1 MPQIKVILKYS
12 ACYAVLTASLAGCAS
27 SDPSTASHASGAE
40 TLPARVLAHP
50 PDVLLLGEQHDAPEH
65 QQWQR
70 QTIEQWAASGRLAA
84 VVLEMAD
91 AGHSTQAVDKSVA
104 DSAVQQAL
112 AWNDKGWPWQA
123 YGPVVMAAVR
133 AGVPVLGGNLPR
145 SQLRTAQTDTSLEAL
160 LGPAALERQRQAV
173 RDGHCG
179 LLPESRVPGMA
190 RIQVARDQSMAQTA
204 SAARRTGQVVL
215 LVAGAAHVKRSLGVP
230 AHLPQ
235 SLNIKVAIAHAGKA
249 DSAIK
254 SEADWWHAT
263 PALPP
268 DDACDKLRQR
278 WQDQPAR

>member
-1 MPQIKVILKYS
+1 MWNLQTLPRAALL
-12 ACYAVLTASLAGCAS
+12 LTALFTLSGCATAPRS
-27 SDPSTASHASGAE
+27 STADSWPQSLRHL
-40 TLPARVLAHP
+40 LPTE
-50 PDVLLLGEQHDAPEH
+50 VLLLGERHDAPQH
-65 QQWQR
+65 QDMQR
-70 QTIEQWAASGRLAA
+70 QTVEWLAQRGLLAA
-84 VVLEMAD
+84 LVMEMAE
-91 AGHSTQAVDKSVA
+91 AGHSTQGLAPQASEA
-104 DSAVQQAL
+104 QVQAAL
-112 AWNDKGWPWQA
+112 GWSEALWPWQRYA
-123 YGPVVMAAVR
+123 PVAMAAVR

-145 SQLRTAQTDTSLEAL
+145 RQLRTAQTDTSLEAL

-190 RIQVARDQSMAQTA
+190 RVQVARDQSMAQTA

-235 SLNIKVAIAHAGKA
+235 SVVTKVVIAHAGKA
-249 DSAIK
+249 DSAIQ

-278 WQDQPAR
+278 WQDKPAR

>member
-1 MPQIKVILKYS
+1 MILG
-12 ACYAVLTASLAGCAS
+12 GCALAPHRS
-27 SDPSTASHASGAE
+27 EVPTWPQALKRL
-40 TLPARVLAHP
+40 LPTEI
-50 PDVLLLGEQHDAPEH
+50 LLLGERHDAPQH
-65 QQWQR
+65 QDMQR
-70 QTIEQWAASGRLAA
+70 QTVQWLAQRGLLAA
-84 VVLEMAD
+84 LVMEMAE
-91 AGHSTQAVDKSVA
+91 AGRSTQGLAPQASEA
-104 DSAVQQAL
+104 EVQTAL
-112 AWNDKGWPWQA
+112 GWSEALWPWQN
-123 YGPVVMAAVR
+123 YGPVAMAAVR

-235 SLNIKVAIAHAGKA
+235 SLNVKVAIAHAGKA

-278 WQDQPAR
+278 WQDKPAR

>member
-1 MPQIKVILKYS
+1 
-12 ACYAVLTASLAGCAS
+12 
-27 SDPSTASHASGAE
+27 
-40 TLPARVLAHP
+40 
-50 PDVLLLGEQHDAPEH
+50 
-65 QQWQR
+65 
-70 QTIEQWAASGRLAA
+70 LAA
-84 VVLEMAD
+84 LVMEMAE
-91 AGHSTQAVDKSVA
+91 AGRSTQGLAPQASEA
-104 DSAVQQAL
+104 EVQTAL
-112 AWNDKGWPWQA
+112 GWSEALWPWQN
-123 YGPVVMAAVR
+123 YGPVAMAAVR

-278 WQDQPAR
+278 WQGKPAR

>member
-1 MPQIKVILKYS
+1 MILG
-12 ACYAVLTASLAGCAS
+12 GCALTPHRS
-27 SDPSTASHASGAE
+27 EVPTWPQALE
-40 TLPARVLAHP
+40 RLLPTEI
-50 PDVLLLGEQHDAPEH
+50 LLLGERHDAPQH
-65 QQWQR
+65 QDMQR
-70 QTIEQWAASGRLAA
+70 QTVQWLAQRGLLAA
-84 VVLEMAD
+84 LVMEMAE
-91 AGHSTQAVDKSVA
+91 AGRSTQGLAPQASEA
-104 DSAVQQAL
+104 EVQTAL
-112 AWNDKGWPWQA
+112 GWSEALWPWQN
-123 YGPVVMAAVR
+123 YGPVAMAAVR

-145 SQLRTAQTDTSLEAL
+145 PQLRTAQTDTSLEAL

-235 SLNIKVAIAHAGKA
+235 SLNVKVAIAHAGKA
-249 DSAIK
+249 DSAIT

-278 WQDQPAR
+278 WQDKPAR